1 MEKSESAKNIKDNQ
15 KEGFLKYIA
24 RFKIKSSFLKN

>member
-15 KEGFLKYIA
+15 KGFLKYIG